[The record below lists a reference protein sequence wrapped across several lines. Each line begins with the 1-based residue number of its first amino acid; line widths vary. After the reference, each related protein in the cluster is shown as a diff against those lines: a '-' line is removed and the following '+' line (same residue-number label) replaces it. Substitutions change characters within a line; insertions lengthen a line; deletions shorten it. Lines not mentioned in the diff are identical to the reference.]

1 MRRKRTA
8 PTKSRTAQKIELLQN
23 LINHPRTA
31 AEERDAAQRMLKRV
45 IEKARDNGED
55 VADAR
60 TAKTGGYRLP
70 EVVYG
75 DKYEQVKNMRLPDI
89 AKLMRAD
96 IKIARKVGTK
106 SSTPG
111 ALAAIDPLGDMPK
124 EIRVS
129 VTSEY
134 FSGGGA
140 IRMRVKNIPIE
151 WGFVQEQ
158 DRWGDMRWVPSAAF
172 AAVLTDLE
180 VIHQAYN
187 FDGSDSQ
194 VDYYHVN
201 FYGSVDYE
209 RPAPP
214 EDHTPEQPV
223 REVPPQEVEQ
233 LREQSAAPRP
243 PQELDAAQ
251 IEATAIN
258 AGMYDVRPVHKNDE
272 IIGYTA
278 QGGGSLYSA
287 LTPTGRIL
295 RLNHRSRPTAALWLQ
310 RNPVRARATTG
321 TTRPHQ
327 AAPAAPSRAPGVTTS
342 LMFARTKDERTTQIA
357 DLKAAVADEPDHARY
372 AARLISHYEP
382 GGTPADEPDHEDL
395 MGVSLRIGAALSSD
409 IQSIFRLTSHAAPA
423 GRENP
428 YHADYRRVREEDLRK
443 RERRMAHARKR
454 AANHAMTVK

>member
-1 MRRKRTA
+1 MPRKRTA

-45 IEKARDNGED
+45 IEKARENGED
-55 VADAR
+55 VTDTR
-60 TAKTGGYRLP
+60 TAKAGGYRLP

-75 DKYEQVKNMRLPDI
+75 EKYEQVKHMRLPDI

-111 ALAAIDPLGDMPK
+111 ALATVDPLGDMPK
-124 EIRVS
+124 EIKIS

-134 FSGGGA
+134 FAGGGA
-140 IRMRVKNIPIE
+140 IRMRVKNIPLE

-158 DRWGDMRWVPSAAF
+158 DRWGDMRWVPSDAF

-194 VDYYHVN
+194 VDYFHVN

-214 EDHTPEQPV
+214 QHRTPEEPAP
-223 REVPPQEVEQ
+223 EVPPQAVEQ
-233 LREQSAAPRP
+233 PRGQSAAPRP
-243 PQELDAAQ
+243 PQELDMAQ
-251 IEATAIN
+251 IEATAIA
-258 AGMYDVRPVHKNDE
+258 AGMRDVRPVHKNEE

-278 QGGGSLYSA
+278 QGGGGFYSA
-287 LTPTGRIL
+287 LTPMGRIL

-310 RNPVRARATTG
+310 RNPIRTRAATSSC
-321 TTRPHQ
+321 Q
-327 AAPAAPSRAPGVTTS
+327 AAPAAPSRAPGVSTS
-342 LMFARTKDERTTQIA
+342 LTFARTKAERTTQIA
-357 DLKAAVADEPDHARY
+357 DLQAAVADEPDHVRY

-382 GGTPADEPDHEDL
+382 GGTLADEPDHEDL
-395 MGVSLRIGAALSSD
+395 MGVSLRIGAALSND
-409 IQSIFRLTSHAAPA
+409 IQAIFRRTSHAAPA

-428 YHADYRRVREEDLRK
+428 YRADYRRVRDEDLRM
-443 RERRMAHARKR
+443 RQRRIAHARNT
-454 AANHAMTVK
+454 ATTPPQ